1 MSIAEMSKT
10 LRKEILVRLKEQY
23 SQTRGKTE
31 DARLKEFL
39 NYTSVDRIRADTDTA
54 KGRHESIMS
63 RGAFENLAAEVSKV
77 LQQESIKS
85 IAVKSLTSDITFEE
99 FREYLINEVK
109 LSTGTNAKRVSGDFT
124 YTGASRIGSEA
135 GLTIANE
142 NIDYSV
148 GPQKLSDRDVL
159 ILRNI
164 PIGNLVT
171 YYSDFLALKLTGGIN
186 SAQAAA
192 DLKALFNAG
201 YLTGAFNARLIRA
214 LGLRKNPSGSVV
226 FDSRKQDA
234 ALSAAEIEL
243 NKIMSL
249 ITDADY
255 LSSNIVNDIG
265 LFITTDKRLYQN
277 KIELKLTTEVQFASL
292 NKEAGN
298 LLTQVGA
305 AVSDLT
311 KSVKSGISESGQE
324 AIVEKALTKL
334 YANLKK
340 LAEEVRKKAEATKK
354 LEGKLR
360 KEAQAYLDKI
370 LANTDAIDKI
380 IESPGSKSIPE
391 HIGYLI
397 EVTLKGL
404 QVKEEFSSA
413 KVVDSI
419 IKNKQ
424 PKPTKSKVS
433 LKIRPIKTKPTKLAP
448 IRTRQGKFTS
458 LASLQTLL
466 SLALHDQIRKNMGTG
481 TSKNILN
488 YRTGRLAE
496 SAEVTRMSQS
506 REGMITAYYTYMRN
520 PYQTFQP
527 GYAQGAPASRDPKL
541 LISKSI
547 REVLAT
553 QVKNRLRAVLA

>member
-1 MSIAEMSKT
+1 MSKT
-10 LRKEILVRLKEQY
+10 LRKEVLARLKEQY
-23 SQTRGKTE
+23 SQTKGSTE
-31 DARLKEFL
+31 DARLNQFL
-39 NYTSVDRIRADTDTA
+39 DYTSVDRIRADTDTA

-63 RGAFENLAAEVSKV
+63 RGAFENLAAEVSEV
-77 LQQESIKS
+77 LKQNSLTS
-85 IAVKSLTSDITFEE
+85 IAAKSLTSDITFEE
-99 FREYLINEVK
+99 FREYLLNDVK
-109 LSTGTNAKRVSGDFT
+109 LNTGKNLKRVTDGFT
-124 YTGASRIGSEA
+124 YTGASRRGKET
-135 GLTIANE
+135 GLTIASE
-142 NIDYSV
+142 NLDYSV
-148 GPQKLSDRDVL
+148 GPQKPSDRDVL

-201 YLTGAFNARLIRA
+201 HLTGAFNARLIRA

-234 ALSAAEIEL
+234 VLSVAEVEL

-255 LSSNIVNDIG
+255 LSSNIVNDID
-265 LFITTDKRLYQN
+265 LFITTDKRLYKN
-277 KIELKLTTEVQFASL
+277 KVALRLTTEVQFAGL

-298 LLTQVGA
+298 LLTQVGH

-324 AIVEKALTKL
+324 AKVEKALTRL
-334 YANLKK
+334 YTNLKK

-360 KEAQAYLDKI
+360 KEAKAHLDKI

-380 IESPGSKSIPE
+380 IASPGSKAIPE
-391 HIGYLI
+391 HLGYLI
-397 EVTLKGL
+397 EATLKGL
-404 QVKEEFSSA
+404 KIQEEFSSA
-413 KVVDSI
+413 KVADSI
-419 IKNKQ
+419 IKNTR
-424 PKPTKSKVS
+424 PKPSSTKLS
-433 LKIRPIKTKPTKLAP
+433 LKKPSLKTKPTKLAP
-448 IRTRQGKFTS
+448 IRNTQGKFTS

-466 SLALHDQIRKNMGTG
+466 NLALAQQIQKNMGTG
-481 TSKNILN
+481 TSKNVLN

-496 SAEVTRMSQS
+496 SAQVTGMSQS
-506 REGMITAYYTYMRN
+506 REGMLTAYYTYMKY
-520 PYQTFQP
+520 PYQTFEP
-527 GYAQGAPASRDPKL
+527 GYAQGSPRTRDPKL

-547 REVLAT
+547 REILST
-553 QVKNRLRAVLA
+553 QVKNRLRAVLS